1 MSKNVEYY
9 DQLET
14 RDPQTRREAHF
25 AALSEQINHAQRRS
39 RAFARILA
47 DIDSASITTAD
58 ALAQLPVT
66 RKSELT
72 TLAKQDPP
80 FGGLATAEPGE
91 FARVFSSPG
100 PVYEPESH
108 RPDYWRLARALF
120 AAGFR
125 RGDLVHNSFAY
136 HFTPAGSMVEGAARA
151 LGCAVFPAGVGQT
164 ELQAQ
169 SVNDLRPDGY
179 TGTPSFLKIMLDKA
193 AEMNLDTTS
202 LRKAL
207 VSGAALP
214 PSLRDEISAQGI
226 EVLQCYASADLGLIA
241 YESPAK
247 EGLIVDESVLVE
259 IVRPGTGDVLPEG
272 EIGEVV
278 VTSFNPD
285 YPLIRFGTG
294 DLSAIMAGVSPCGRT
309 NMRIKGWMGRADQT
323 TKVRGMFVTPTQV
336 VEVVKRYPEIKKGR
350 LVVGRQADNDTM
362 TLYCETEEEGSPDLA
377 NRIAASLRDVC
388 KLRGDV
394 VFAAIGS
401 LANDG
406 KVIDDI
412 RKYD

>member
-47 DIDSASITTAD
+47 NIDSASVTTAD

-247 EGLIVDESVLVE
+247 EGLIVDEGVIVE